1 MKPLNRCKN
10 SLPVGNSQERIKLR
24 ELITHIGPI
33 PIVIPLKL
41 FLERARLPA
50 DTFPCALRGSF
61 VEGRKCK
68 TSREC
73 GSCDECETREDKEGL
88 SSLKNE
94 DSF

>member
-41 FLERARLPA
+41 FLERAGLPA
-50 DTFPCALRGSF
+50 DNISSRVGWKFHGGAKVQNMWEVRELR
-61 VEGRKCK
+61 
-68 TSREC
+68 
-73 GSCDECETREDKEGL
+73 
-88 SSLKNE
+88 
-94 DSF
+94 